1 MATAYDR
8 RVMEMLPDFGVP
20 VSVLSLPSSFPN
32 PTAADLAET
41 AGSLDKSPL
50 MPCCSLTAWLLEPFR
65 STLLNKLKGRV
76 IGIVHHPLFLETG
89 LPHARKVELKAS
101 EAKGTA
107 ARQPCRRDEPGHEAH
122 PCREAWALASTKVTV
137 AEPGTDPAQRATGTG
152 APLQLLSVGAV
163 LPRKG
168 YDLLIEALVPLKDID
183 WRLTIAGALDRH
195 PVTVET
201 VQKAIHT
208 HGLEDRVTLAG
219 KVVPATLE
227 RYYESTDLFV
237 SASLFEGYGMVLAE
251 AMARGLPM
259 VLAAG
264 GAAAETAGEAAALHV
279 EPGNVAALTTA
290 LQRAL
295 TDKKLRDRL
304 ADAAWEA
311 GRTLPTWH
319 ETARRIAAVILGL
332 HPVNDFSPAWLD
344 LREAA
349 DVRARSRDIANA
361 VSARFALRDELRI
374 LDLGLR
380 HRRQSARH
388 GLAATTRQTWTLVDH
403 NPHCR
408 MLRRSS

>member
-1 MATAYDR
+1 MADAVFAIPGDLKSPTGGYTYDR
-8 RVMEMLPDFGVP
+8 RVMELLPDFGVP
-20 VSVLSLPSSFPN
+20 VSVLTLPASFPN
-32 PTAADLAET
+32 PTAEDLAET
-41 AGSLDKSPL
+41 N
-50 MPCCSLTAWLLEPFR
+50 R
-65 STLLNKLKGRV
+65 LLNKKPQDAILVVDGLAFGAFSETILDAIEGRV
-76 IGIVHHPLFLETG
+76 IALVHHPLFLETG
-89 LPHARKVELKAS
+89 LPHARKVELKES
-101 EAKGTA
+101 EERAL
-107 ARQPCRRDEPGHEAH
+107 RRANHIVVTSRATKRIVTETMGLPAI
-122 PCREAWALASTKVTV
+122 KVTV

-152 APLQLLSVGAV
+152 APLQILSVGAV

-168 YDLLIEALVPLKDID
+168 YDLLVEALAPLKDID

-195 PVTVET
+195 AQAVET
-201 VQKAIHT
+201 LQNVVQR

-219 KVVPATLE
+219 KVVPATLD

-279 EPGNVAALTTA
+279 EAGNVAELTTA
-290 LQRAL
+290 LRRAL

-332 HPVNDFSPAWLD
+332 RP
-344 LREAA
+344 
-349 DVRARSRDIANA
+349 
-361 VSARFALRDELRI
+361 
-374 LDLGLR
+374 
-380 HRRQSARH
+380 
-388 GLAATTRQTWTLVDH
+388 
-403 NPHCR
+403 
-408 MLRRSS
+408 